1 MNGYR
6 DYCAGVDEVGRGPLA
21 GAVFAAAVV
30 LDPDKDIPGLRDSK
44 ALSHKQ
50 RTELD
55 EEIRAK
61 AIGWSIAVASVGE
74 IDRIN
79 ILWAS
84 MLAMQRAVAG
94 LHCSVT
100 RVIVDGNRCPEFACP
115 AEALVKGDTLVP
127 AIMAASI
134 IAKVARDLDMVRKDR
149 IYPEYGLARN
159 KGYATRFHLDAL
171 RKHGPTRIHR
181 LSFAPCRQ
189 GELLFE

>member
-181 LSFAPCRQ
+181 LSFAPSRQ